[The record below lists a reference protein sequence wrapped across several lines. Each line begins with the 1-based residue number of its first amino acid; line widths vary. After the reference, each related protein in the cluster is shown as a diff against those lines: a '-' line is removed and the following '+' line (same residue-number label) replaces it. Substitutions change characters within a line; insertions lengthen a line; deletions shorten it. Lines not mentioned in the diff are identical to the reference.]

1 MINKGFIYPSYH
13 KVIHR
18 QRFDI
23 SGLIWWFG
31 IVIHRFIHKLS
42 TDKSYCKKY
51 DLSWSGGKWS
61 EMEY

>member
-1 MINKGFIYPSYH
+1 M
-13 KVIHR
+13 
-18 QRFDI
+18 
-23 SGLIWWFG
+23 SGLVGFVRFFWFDM

-61 EMEY
+61 EVGD